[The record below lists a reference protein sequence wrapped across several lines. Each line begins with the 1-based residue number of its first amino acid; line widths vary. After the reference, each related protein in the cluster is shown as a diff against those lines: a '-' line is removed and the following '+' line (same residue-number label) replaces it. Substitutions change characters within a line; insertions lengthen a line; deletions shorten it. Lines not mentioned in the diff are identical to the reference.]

1 MVLKYEDTELCLKR
15 PSLFKLTENQKMAHR
30 SHLLFN
36 QASKLCLRSPRVDH
50 NTSCD
55 SHQIQENTAPKK
67 NNRFPSGAG
76 GLQRGEGS
84 RIGTVWKY
92 RNMRGRLLDPNSKK

>member
-67 NNRFPSGAG
+67 NNRFPKWCGWFPKR
-76 GLQRGEGS
+76 RGE
-84 RIGTVWKY
+84 
-92 RNMRGRLLDPNSKK
+92 